1 MEVKVAIKIFAPED
15 EDLENIREALLLD
28 AAQRFLRGV
37 ELHRELLFF
46 RQNMRLTED
55 FHLRLISIFNQY
67 KLDYLVVGG
76 YAVNIHGYLRA
87 SDDFDIWLH
96 NTTANLARF
105 RLVLKQIGLDKEQIY
120 ELVHTLAR
128 PNDRSVYRFNI
139 EGYNIDFMLALAGI
153 DDFEITLKNAVIVTL
168 AEQQIPFISLED
180 LIRAKKASNR
190 LKDQLDVE
198 MLLKIQELKENKS
211 F

>member
-1 MEVKVAIKIFAPED
+1 VKVAIKIFAPED

-28 AAQRFLRGV
+28 VAQRFLRGV

-76 YAVNIHGYLRA
+76 HAVNIHGYLRA

-105 RLVLKQIGLDKEQIY
+105 RLVLKQIGLDKERIY